1 MIFQGLFF
9 QYIGARLDQYI
20 PIMIST
26 IITDADIV
34 AIRSF
39 SFLMNE
45 HGKNIPKK
53 IIAPH
58 ITDVSKCQIII
69 IINRVIL
76 QLALIL
82 AYRPLYLQTH
92 ILINS

>member
-1 MIFQGLFF
+1 
-9 QYIGARLDQYI
+9 
-20 PIMIST
+20 MIST

-58 ITDVSKCQIII
+58 ITDAIKCKINMIT
-69 IINRVIL
+69 NRVIL

-82 AYRPLYLQTH
+82 TYRPLYLQTH
-92 ILINS
+92 ILINN